1 MDTVFST
8 VPTSTRSFWVY
19 NKSGDG
25 IRCTSVRLANGNQT
39 GFRVN
44 VDGEYLSPTAGYQV
58 QNVEIRNKD
67 SIRVFVELTSPTN
80 GKDGPQLIEDNLVF
94 TLESGVEQRINLN
107 AYTWDAQLMRNVVI
121 SSDSTI
127 GGGTKPIVIY
137 GGLRVDSLATLHI
150 TAGTTLYFHSD
161 AGINVYGRLVS
172 EGAADNNIIL
182 RGDRTDKMFDY
193 LPYDMVS
200 GQWKGIVFHSSSY
213 DNVINYTDIHSTF
226 DGIVCDSSDVS
237 KMKLQLFNST
247 VHNCQGY
254 GLKTVSCKV
263 DVRNCQ
269 ITNTLQDC
277 VAILGGNVNLTHC
290 TIAQFYPFDSKYELM
305 QDEEIINKI
314 KAGDK
319 SALNYLMDKYKELV
333 NMKVSKYFIVGAERD
348 DTVQEGMIGLFKAIK
363 SFDPDKQN
371 SFKSFANICIERQLI
386 TAIKSSNRQKHMPLN
401 SYLSLNT
408 AAYDNEEDSVELIET
423 FNNKTVEDPLE
434 TIMKQE
440 YLNEVEDA
448 VNKNLSK
455 FEKQVLDRFL
465 RGESY
470 VKIAKNLDS
479 PVKSVDNA
487 IQRIR
492 KKAIKNI
499 NEKNHSK

>member
-1 MDTVFST
+1 MQEKDVF
-8 VPTSTRSFWVY
+8 
-19 NKSGDG
+19 
-25 IRCTSVRLANGNQT
+25 
-39 GFRVN
+39 
-44 VDGEYLSPTAGYQV
+44 
-58 QNVEIRNKD
+58 
-67 SIRVFVELTSPTN
+67 
-80 GKDGPQLIEDNLVF
+80 F
-94 TLESGVEQRINLN
+94 T
-107 AYTWDAQLMRNVVI
+107 
-121 SSDSTI
+121 
-127 GGGTKPIVIY
+127 
-137 GGLRVDSLATLHI
+137 
-150 TAGTTLYFHSD
+150 
-161 AGINVYGRLVS
+161 
-172 EGAADNNIIL
+172 
-182 RGDRTDKMFDY
+182 TDKYHD
-193 LPYDMVS
+193 L
-200 GQWKGIVFHSSSY
+200 
-213 DNVINYTDIHSTF
+213 
-226 DGIVCDSSDVS
+226 SDEQIIE
-237 KMKLQLFNST
+237 KIK
-247 VHNCQGY
+247 QG
-254 GLKTVSCKV
+254 
-263 DVRNCQ
+263 
-269 ITNTLQDC
+269 
-277 VAILGGNVNLTHC
+277 
-290 TIAQFYPFDSKYELM
+290 
-305 QDEEIINKI
+305 DEE
-314 KAGDK
+314 
-319 SALNYLMDKYKELV
+319 ALVYILNKYKELV

-371 SFKSFANICIERQLI
+371 SFKSFANMCIERQLI